1 MADVVVGLTG
11 YKGSGKDTLG
21 KILVEDHG
29 FTRVGLADAVKD
41 AVYALNPIVEVET
54 MAYPYESC
62 CGSEV
67 DVETEEIRVQ
77 YLVDTMGWDWTKNN
91 VPEARRLLDAM
102 GTKVGRE
109 MFGSDSW
116 IKVANERIKQIDGN
130 VVVTDVRF
138 KNERYLCD
146 FVVRVNRRGA
156 VLDPSLT
163 SEVSVDSVPVEFE
176 IGNHE
181 DVRKLDSGA
190 KLIVDY
196 CQNF

>member
-21 KILVEDHG
+21 KILVEEHG

-41 AVYALNPIVEVET
+41 AVYALNPIVEVEVD
-54 MAYPYESC
+54 AYPYESC

-67 DVETEEIRVQ
+67 DIETDEIRIQ
-77 YLVDTMGWDWTKNN
+77 RLVDSLGWDWAKNN

-109 MFGSDSW
+109 MFGADSW
-116 IKVANERIKQIDGN
+116 IKVAHDRIKRTKGN

-138 KNERYLCD
+138 PNESYICD
-146 FVVRVNRRGA
+146 FVVRVRRDEA
-156 VLDPSLT
+156 KLDPTLT
-163 SEVSVDSVPVEFE
+163 SEVSVDSVPVAFT
-176 IGNHE
+176 IDNNHDLSHLQDE
-181 DVRKLDSGA
+181 AIKVLDFSRT
-190 KLIVDY
+190 Y
-196 CQNF
+196 